1 MQAIKSPITG
11 LELHT
16 RAVFSTAHMPEEE
29 NKQLRGACRNEDP
42 RFEELWES
50 GASDECRDTFVFPY
64 ASTDNNI
71 ELIRSITADFPHLAM
86 MLMVGLLA
94 GVCEVCLDGDGSAY
108 DWLKTYD
115 W

>member
-1 MQAIKSPITG
+1 MQVIKSPITG

-29 NKQLRGACRNEDP
+29 NKQLRETCRKGDP
-42 RFEELWES
+42 RFESLWEED
-50 GASDECRDTFVFPY
+50 ASDEFKDTFVLPY

-71 ELIRSITADFPHLAM
+71 ELIRSITTDFPHLAIV
-86 MLMVGLLA
+86 LMVGILA
-94 GVCEVCLDGDGSAY
+94 GVCSVSLDGDGTVY
-108 DWLKTYD
+108 PWLKTYD